1 MKIVTADQ
9 MRRLE
14 QACIPLG
21 VSLDDLMER
30 AGLEVARCARS
41 LLGGAAGRRIVVLVG
56 PGNNGADGFVAAR
69 HLQRWGAEV
78 TAHVLGRRLQSDPK
92 RELALHEGIFLHDIT
107 DEAYLP
113 RLRHDLAG
121 CALVIDAVL
130 GTGRA
135 RPMEGVL
142 YQAMTALRQVRG
154 QQVRGRGNS
163 PHVLALDLPSGL
175 DADTGKVDRACPPAD
190 VTASLGFP
198 KAGHFRFPG
207 ADYVG
212 RLEVLDIGIPER
224 VAPEMSE
231 ELSLELM
238 TAHAAAGGI
247 PDRPLDSHKGTF
259 GHALVMGGSRHFV
272 GAAYLASQAAVRVGP
287 GLVTVAAPQGIHPML
302 ASKLSEVI
310 HLPLPEDAE
319 GRLCAASANACR
331 DLLSRYDAVAI
342 GCGMGRS
349 DGGAELLRELLTA
362 ASARSCPLLID
373 ADGLNNLSTI
383 PRWWQAGS
391 HPLVLTPHPGEMAT
405 LTGLTTA
412 EVQEQRVEVAREY
425 AAKWGTTVVLKGAY
439 TVVASED
446 GRCYMSPFTNP
457 GLASGGT
464 GDVLSG
470 IIVGLLAQGVAPAD
484 AALAGVYL
492 HGMAAEDV
500 RAELGEAGMLAS
512 DLLPKLPVVVRRLA
526 AAAPSTGS

>member
-30 AGLEVARCARS
+30 AGLAVARCARS

-69 HLQRWGAEV
+69 HLQRWGAQV
-78 TAHVLGRRLQSDPK
+78 SAHVLGRRLQSDPK

-113 RLRHDLAG
+113 RLQHDLAG

-135 RPMEGVL
+135 RPMEGL
-142 YQAMTALRQVRG
+142 LREAMTVLRDVRAFRASL
-154 QQVRGRGNS
+154 Q
-163 PHVLALDLPSGL
+163 VLALDLPSGL
-175 DADTGKVDRACPPAD
+175 DSDTGQVDPACPQAN
-190 VTASLGFP
+190 VTAALGFP
-198 KAGHFRFPG
+198 KVGQFRFPG
-207 ADYVG
+207 AESVG
-212 RLEVLDIGIPER
+212 WLEVLDIGIPET
-224 VAPEMSE
+224 AAEGMAD
-231 ELSLELM
+231 ELTLELM
-238 TAHAAAGGI
+238 TAQAAATRL
-247 PDRPLDSHKGTF
+247 PRRPLDSHKGTF
-259 GHALVMGGSRHFV
+259 GHALLMGGSRHFV
-272 GAAYLASQAAVRVGP
+272 GAAYLASQAAARVGP
-287 GLVTVAAPQGIHPML
+287 GLVTVAAPEGIHSML

-331 DLLSRYDAVAI
+331 DLLSRYDAIAI

-362 ASARSCPLLID
+362 TSARSCPLLID

-412 EVQEQRVEVAREY
+412 EVQEQRVEVAQEY

-512 DLLPKLPVVVRRLA
+512 DLLPKLPVAVRRLA
-526 AAAPSTGS
+526 AAAPSTGF

>member
-1 MKIVTADQ
+1 M
-9 MRRLE
+9 
-14 QACIPLG
+14 G
-21 VSLDDLMER
+21 
-30 AGLEVARCARS
+30 
-41 LLGGAAGRRIVVLVG
+41 
-56 PGNNGADGFVAAR
+56 
-69 HLQRWGAEV
+69 W
-78 TAHVLGRRLQSDPK
+78 
-92 RELALHEGIFLHDIT
+92 
-107 DEAYLP
+107 
-113 RLRHDLAG
+113 
-121 CALVIDAVL
+121 
-130 GTGRA
+130 
-135 RPMEGVL
+135 
-142 YQAMTALRQVRG
+142 
-154 QQVRGRGNS
+154 
-163 PHVLALDLPSGL
+163 
-175 DADTGKVDRACPPAD
+175 
-190 VTASLGFP
+190 
-198 KAGHFRFPG
+198 
-207 ADYVG
+207 
-212 RLEVLDIGIPER
+212 LEVLDIGIPE
-224 VAPEMSE
+224 AAAEGMAD
-231 ELSLELM
+231 ELTLELM
-238 TAHAAAGGI
+238 TAQAAATRL

-331 DLLSRYDAVAI
+331 DLLSRYDAIAI

-362 ASARSCPLLID
+362 TSARSCPLLID

-412 EVQEQRVEVAREY
+412 EVQEQRVEVAQEY

-512 DLLPKLPVVVRRLA
+512 DLLPKLPAAVRRLA
-526 AAAPSTGS
+526 AAAPSTGF

>member
-41 LLGGAAGRRIVVLVG
+41 LLGGAAGRRIVVLAG

-135 RPMEGVL
+135 RPMEGLLREAMRVL
-142 YQAMTALRQVRG
+142 RDVRALRASSQ
-154 QQVRGRGNS
+154 
-163 PHVLALDLPSGL
+163 VLALDLPSGL
-175 DADTGKVDRACPPAD
+175 DSDTGQVDPDCPQAN
-190 VTASLGFP
+190 VTAALGFP
-198 KAGHFRFPG
+198 KVGQFHFPG
-207 ADYVG
+207 AESVG
-212 RLEVLDIGIPER
+212 RLEVLDIGIPE
-224 VAPEMSE
+224 AAAEGMAD
-231 ELSLELM
+231 ELTLELI
-238 TAHAAAGGI
+238 TAQAAATRL
-247 PDRPLDSHKGTF
+247 PPRPLDSHKGTF

-319 GRLCAASANACR
+319 GRLCAASTNACR

-362 ASARSCPLLID
+362 TSSRSCPMLID

-412 EVQEQRVEVAREY
+412 EVQEQRVEVAQEY

-439 TVVASED
+439 TVVAFED

-512 DLLPKLPVVVRRLA
+512 DLLPKLPAVVRRLA

>member
-135 RPMEGVL
+135 RPMEGLLREAMRVL
-142 YQAMTALRQVRG
+142 RDVRALRGSLQ
-154 QQVRGRGNS
+154 
-163 PHVLALDLPSGL
+163 VLALDLPSGL
-175 DADTGKVDRACPPAD
+175 DSDTGQVDPDCPQAN
-190 VTASLGFP
+190 VTAALGFP
-198 KAGHFRFPG
+198 KVGQFRFPG
-207 ADYVG
+207 AESVG
-212 RLEVLDIGIPER
+212 RLEVLDIGIPE
-224 VAPEMSE
+224 AAAEGMAD
-231 ELSLELM
+231 ELTLELM
-238 TAHAAAGGI
+238 TAQAAATRLL
-247 PDRPLDSHKGTF
+247 PRPLDSHKGTF

-362 ASARSCPLLID
+362 ASARSCLLLID

>member
-14 QACIPLG
+14 QACIPMG

-30 AGLEVARCARS
+30 AGLAVARCARS
-41 LLGGAAGRRIVVLVG
+41 FLGGAAGRRIVVLVG

-69 HLQRWGAEV
+69 HLQRWGARV
-78 TAHVLGRRLQSDPK
+78 SAHVLGRRLQSDPK

-135 RPMEGVL
+135 RPMEGLLRDAMGVL
-142 YQAMTALRQVRG
+142 RDVCTLRASLQ
-154 QQVRGRGNS
+154 
-163 PHVLALDLPSGL
+163 VLALDLPSGL
-175 DADTGKVDRACPPAD
+175 DADTGQVDPACPQAN
-190 VTASLGFP
+190 VTAALGFP
-198 KAGHFRFPG
+198 KVGQFRFPG
-207 ADYVG
+207 AESVG
-212 RLEVLDIGIPER
+212 RLEVLDIGIPE
-224 VAPEMSE
+224 AAAEGMAD
-231 ELSLELM
+231 ELTLELM
-238 TAHAAAGGI
+238 TAQAAATRI
-247 PDRPLDSHKGTF
+247 PERPLDSHKGTF

-349 DGGAELLRELLTA
+349 YGGAELLRELLTA
-362 ASARSCPLLID
+362 TSARSCPVLID

-391 HPLVLTPHPGEMAT
+391 RPLVLTPHPGEMAT
-405 LTGLTTA
+405 LTGLTAA
-412 EVQEQRVEVAREY
+412 EVQEQRVEVAQEY

-526 AAAPSTGS
+526 AAAPSTGF

>member
-21 VSLDDLMER
+21 ISLDDLMER
-30 AGLEVARCARS
+30 AGLAVARCARS

-69 HLQRWGAEV
+69 HLQRWGAQV
-78 TAHVLGRRLQSDPK
+78 SAHVLGRRLQSDPK

-135 RPMEGVL
+135 RPMEGLLREAMRVL
-142 YQAMTALRQVRG
+142 RDVRALRGSLQ
-154 QQVRGRGNS
+154 
-163 PHVLALDLPSGL
+163 VLALDLPSGL
-175 DADTGKVDRACPPAD
+175 DSDTGQIDPDCPQAN
-190 VTASLGFP
+190 VTAALGFP
-198 KAGHFRFPG
+198 KAGQFRFPG
-207 ADYVG
+207 AEIVG
-212 RLEVLDIGIPER
+212 WLEVLDIGIPET
-224 VAPEMSE
+224 AAEGMAD
-231 ELSLELM
+231 ELTLELM
-238 TAHAAAGGI
+238 TAQAAATRI

-319 GRLCAASANACR
+319 GRLCAASVNACR

-362 ASARSCPLLID
+362 TSARSCPVLID

-412 EVQEQRVEVAREY
+412 EVQEQRVEVTQEY

-512 DLLPKLPVVVRRLA
+512 DLLPKLPVAVRRLA
-526 AAAPSTGS
+526 AAAPSTGF

>member
-30 AGLEVARCARS
+30 AGLAVARCARS
-41 LLGGAAGRRIVVLVG
+41 FLGGAAGRRIVVLVG

-69 HLQRWGAEV
+69 HLQRWGARV
-78 TAHVLGRRLQSDPK
+78 SAHVLGRRLQSDPK

-135 RPMEGVL
+135 RPMEGLLRDAMRVL
-142 YQAMTALRQVRG
+142 RDARNSRG
-154 QQVRGRGNS
+154 SMQ
-163 PHVLALDLPSGL
+163 VLALDLPSGL
-175 DADTGKVDRACPPAD
+175 DSDTGQVDPDCPQAN
-190 VTASLGFP
+190 VTAALGFP
-198 KAGHFRFPG
+198 KVGQFRFPG
-207 ADYVG
+207 AESVG
-212 RLEVLDIGIPER
+212 RLEVLDIGIPE
-224 VAPEMSE
+224 AAAEGMAD
-231 ELSLELM
+231 ELTLELM
-238 TAHAAAGGI
+238 TAQAAATRL
-247 PDRPLDSHKGTF
+247 PPRPLDSHKGTF

-342 GCGMGRS
+342 GCGMAS
-349 DGGAELLRELLTA
+349 SYGGAELLRELLTA
-362 ASARSCPLLID
+362 TSARSCPLLID

-405 LTGLTTA
+405 LTGLTTS
-412 EVQEQRVEVAREY
+412 EVQEQRVEVAQEY

-470 IIVGLLAQGVAPAD
+470 IIVGLLAQGVAPVD

-526 AAAPSTGS
+526 AAAPSTGF

>member
-41 LLGGAAGRRIVVLVG
+41 LLGGAVGRRIVVLVG

-78 TAHVLGRRLQSDPK
+78 SAHVLGRRLQSDPK

-135 RPMEGVL
+135 RPVEGLLREAMRVL
-142 YQAMTALRQVRG
+142 RDVRNFRASL
-154 QQVRGRGNS
+154 Q
-163 PHVLALDLPSGL
+163 VLALDLPSGL
-175 DADTGKVDRACPPAD
+175 DADTGQVDPDCPQAN
-190 VTASLGFP
+190 VTAALGFP
-198 KAGHFRFPG
+198 KVGQFRFPG
-207 ADYVG
+207 AESVG
-212 RLEVLDIGIPER
+212 RLEVLDIGIPE
-224 VAPEMSE
+224 AAAEGMAD
-231 ELSLELM
+231 ELTLELM
-238 TAHAAAGGI
+238 TAQAATTRL
-247 PDRPLDSHKGTF
+247 PLRPLDSHKGTF

-287 GLVTVAAPQGIHPML
+287 GLVTVAAPQGIHAML

-362 ASARSCPLLID
+362 TSARSCPLLID

-383 PRWWQAGS
+383 PHWWQAGS

-425 AAKWGTTVVLKGAY
+425 AAKWGTTVVLKGAH

-512 DLLPKLPVVVRRLA
+512 DLLPKLPVVLRRLA
-526 AAAPSTGS
+526 SATPSIGS